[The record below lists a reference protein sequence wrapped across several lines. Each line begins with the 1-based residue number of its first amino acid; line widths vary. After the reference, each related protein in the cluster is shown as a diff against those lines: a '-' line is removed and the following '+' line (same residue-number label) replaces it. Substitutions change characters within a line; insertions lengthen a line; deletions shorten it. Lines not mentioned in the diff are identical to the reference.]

1 MSKNRAI
8 STTVIAVLAILY
20 VAVRFWGLT
29 ASCLWF
35 DEIFGVHA
43 AQHSWNTIL
52 SFVAQDLIHPPL
64 FYILLKLWI
73 TVGGESVYWLRMF
86 PVIFACLSIV
96 PFMFLCKELRIGRT
110 ATAIAFFLVAINGS
124 LIKYAQ
130 EVRMYSLLQFLS
142 LVSIWLFVRYFRKGK
157 NLVPLII
164 VNILLVH
171 SHYFGWFVV
180 SAEVLAIIAF
190 QRIKVRAIL
199 LMLVVTAVSFIPW
212 AVAVWRFASAGADV
226 GQNIGWMQKP
236 GIVEISQFVFNL
248 VEPFYYAASSI
259 DPVSVFR
266 ITLPI
271 LAILVAAVVLFLVDW
286 KKYTEEDRETT
297 KLLLL
302 CVSAPLIIAFIASW
316 AMPNSIWGTRHLIIV
331 FAPFSILAGVAIA
344 KISFPFLRVAAM
356 TLIVLFGGYAFFNSA
371 QREAVTY
378 SWCAWEPLAVEAKS
392 LSAANIYAFEDLTAY
407 HLWFG
412 ELSNQTNAKVFRVE
426 NIDGLVEDKAY
437 FLPRGFD
444 EVKRVDFVSID
455 EPRLWIAFR
464 AKNLTEK
471 EPPLRNFLVKGY
483 HVVDQKIMTAGTEK
497 AIFLLLEK

>member
-8 STTVIAVLAILY
+8 STTVIAVLALLY
-20 VAVRFWGLT
+20 ISVRFWGLT
-29 ASCLWF
+29 NSCLWF
-35 DEIFGVHA
+35 DEIFSVHA
-43 AQHSWNTIL
+43 AQHSWNTIF

-73 TVGGESVYWLRMF
+73 NVGGESVYWLRMF
-86 PVIFACLSIV
+86 PVLFACLSII
-96 PFMFLCKELRIGRT
+96 PFLFLCKELTIGRT
-110 ATAIAFFLVAINGS
+110 ATAIAFFLITVNGS

-130 EVRMYSLLQFLS
+130 EVRMYSLLQFTS

-164 VNILLVH
+164 VNVLLVY

-180 SAEVLAIIAF
+180 SGEVLAIIAF
-190 QRIKVRAIL
+190 HRIKVRAIL
-199 LMLVVTAVSFIPW
+199 LMLVVSAFSFIPW
-212 AVAVWRFASAGADV
+212 AIAVWRFYSAGADV
-226 GQNIGWMQKP
+226 GQNIGWIQKP
-236 GIVEISQFVFNL
+236 GSLEITQFVLNL

-259 DPVSVFR
+259 DAISVFR

-271 LAILVAAVVLFLVDW
+271 LVILVAALILFVVDW
-286 KKYTEEDRETT
+286 KKHSDEDRETA

-302 CVSAPLIIAFIASW
+302 FVLVPQSLVFIASW
-316 AMPNSIWGTRHLIIV
+316 AMANSIWGTRHLIIV
-331 FAPFSILAGVAIA
+331 FAPFSILMAAAVS
-344 KISFPFLRVAAM
+344 KIRSPFFRVASM
-356 TLIVLFGGYAFFNSA
+356 TLIVLFGGYACLNSA

-378 SWCAWEPLAVEAKS
+378 SWCAWEPLARTAKS
-392 LSAANIYAFEDLTAY
+392 SDRSNIYAFEDLTAY

-412 ELSNQTNAKVFRVE
+412 ENSDPTRMSVFRVE

-444 EVKRVDFVSID
+444 EVKRIDFASIN

-464 AKNLTEK
+464 SKDLTEK

-483 HVVDQKIMTAGTEK
+483 HVVDQKTMTAGTEK